1 MTRRRKQTTNS
12 AACFAAKQ
20 ITFALLALNK
30 FLQLLAELI
39 TTNKCNLWMHYSVS
53 CPGDRAHLSWK
64 DTPNANSAGVKG
76 TSVTCT
82 NTIHKN
88 NLVKMCLLCTGLRT
102 PEQWLL
108 MELLSK
114 PTLSC
119 SCGHCCARGQPALR
133 FQPDFV
139 SCRQLELPGACLN
152 QIKEKQN
159 RVKGLPCL
167 QLHHRPVFPEVSPAL
182 YRLVLLSIHL
192 DGDSCRIWASE
203 SWRYRAGAAA
213 MQGLTIKSKEN
224 MELSDH
230 PVVSPSSLSLPS
242 WQREGINI
250 SLVTTLK

>member
-30 FLQLLAELI
+30 FLQLLAKLI

-159 RVKGLPCL
+159 RMKGLPWLCSFTTGQSSLRFL
-167 QLHHRPVFPEVSPAL
+167 QHCTDLCS
-182 YRLVLLSIHL
+182 
-192 DGDSCRIWASE
+192 WASI
-203 SWRYRAGAAA
+203 WMGIPVGYGLVRAG
-213 MQGLTIKSKEN
+213 GI
-224 MELSDH
+224 ELELL
-230 PVVSPSSLSLPS
+230 PCRVS
-242 WQREGINI
+242 Q
-250 SLVTTLK
+250 